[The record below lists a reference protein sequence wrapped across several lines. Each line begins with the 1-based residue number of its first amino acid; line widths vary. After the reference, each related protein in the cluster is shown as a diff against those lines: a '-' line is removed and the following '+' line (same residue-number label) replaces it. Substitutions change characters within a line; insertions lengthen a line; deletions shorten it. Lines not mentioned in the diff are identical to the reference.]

1 MSDVKNGTVVGMGAL
16 AATAGIHVADVDA
29 QPVVVMGPDLNV
41 VARRLGEVAGRLELF
56 EMADDLVFFD
66 HEGRRRLMTAR
77 TFRTWIG
84 DFVVIAGKFDKASG
98 EAVPV
103 TMGIEDAGTILEC
116 VNFRRGVRKLRG
128 VNAVRLPVVRA
139 DGRLELL
146 PWGYDEETEMFTV
159 RGGVEYDMDMDVECA
174 RGWVRRLFGGFPFA
188 NTRSEAVQVAALLA
202 LFVKHLPG
210 AEGLR
215 PGFLWLANKPES
227 GKSVLAKAALY
238 PVLGTAAAAKMKKGE
253 ELDKE
258 LEAFCRAAVPYI
270 FLDNV
275 YGGIQSASI
284 DQLLTSE
291 ESTGRGMG
299 GHGVFLARNTALLL
313 VTGNRLELNEDAA
326 RRFLVVDL
334 FEKGDPGD
342 RAVAEA
348 DVLDDGRMKGAEWR
362 GLVLSVCW
370 AFVRNWHGVGM
381 PRGSVVLGSFENFS
395 RLLGG
400 VVEAGGYSPPFERA
414 EIPDAISPERAEFVE
429 LLGGVLEEMGLD
441 VERDF
446 TLEDLARLARARG
459 LFGQQV
465 GSASEGKKLTVK
477 EDGLDKNERAFAED
491 RGYMTPAQRSAF
503 GKRMGKEAGTTPKVG
518 GRVVE
523 VGKRA
528 QSRKS
533 TFTMRVVG

>member
-1 MSDVKNGTVVGMGAL
+1 
-16 AATAGIHVADVDA
+16 
-29 QPVVVMGPDLNV
+29 
-41 VARRLGEVAGRLELF
+41 
-56 EMADDLVFFD
+56 
-66 HEGRRRLMTAR
+66 
-77 TFRTWIG
+77 
-84 DFVVIAGKFDKASG
+84 
-98 EAVPV
+98 
-103 TMGIEDAGTILEC
+103 
-116 VNFRRGVRKLRG
+116 
-128 VNAVRLPVVRA
+128 
-139 DGRLELL
+139 L
-146 PWGYDEETEMFTV
+146 PWGYDDETEMFTV
-159 RGGVEYDMDMDVECA
+159 KGGVEYDLTMEVEEA
-174 RGWVRRLFGGFPFA
+174 QMWIERMFGTFPFA
-188 NTRSEAVQVAALLA
+188 NDRSKSVQVAAMLA
-202 LFVKHLPG
+202 LYVKHLPG
-210 AEGLR
+210 AQGLR

-334 FEKGDPGD
+334 FEKGEPSD
-342 RAVAEA
+342 RKVSDA
-348 DVLDDGRMKGAEWR
+348 DRLDDSRMKGDSWR
-362 GLVLSVCW
+362 SRVLSVCW
-370 AFVRNWHGVGM
+370 AFVKNWHDRKM

-395 RLLGG
+395 ILLGG
-400 VVEAGGYSPPFERA
+400 VVEAGGYVPPFERA

-429 LLGGVLEEMGLD
+429 LLGAVLDEMGED

-446 TLEDLARLARARG
+446 TIEDLARLARSKG

-465 GSASEGKKLTVK
+465 GSVAEGKKLTIK
-477 EDGLDKNERAFAED
+477 EDGLERNERAYAED
-491 RGYMTPAQRSAF
+491 RGYLTPGQRCAF
-503 GKRMGKEAGTTPKVG
+503 GKRMGKEAGTTPKVK

-523 VGKRA
+523 MGKRA

-533 TFTMRVVG
+533 TFTVRVLG